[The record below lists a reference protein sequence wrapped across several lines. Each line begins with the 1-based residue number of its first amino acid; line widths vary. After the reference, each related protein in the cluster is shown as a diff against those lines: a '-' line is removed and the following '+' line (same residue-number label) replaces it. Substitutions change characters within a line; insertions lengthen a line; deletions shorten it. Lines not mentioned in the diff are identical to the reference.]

1 MEEIN
6 HLPEKDD
13 WKKLEKN
20 NLTFDLNVL
29 YVNNKKI
36 YHAYVLRHNSN
47 REKQVNLLII
57 PNEEWWHHITVKK
70 ILALLRRIT
79 SKRHDDFYCLNCLH
93 SFRTKHKIE
102 LHKKLCENKYFYN
115 IFMTS
120 EDTKMLEF
128 NQY

>member
-20 NLTFDLNVL
+20 NLTIDLNVL

-57 PNEEWWHHITVKK
+57 PNEERWHHITIKK
-70 ILALLRRIT
+70 ILAL
-79 SKRHDDFYCLNCLH
+79 
-93 SFRTKHKIE
+93 
-102 LHKKLCENKYFYN
+102 
-115 IFMTS
+115 
-120 EDTKMLEF
+120 
-128 NQY
+128 